1 MKALSERGDSMDE
14 QNIKKKV
21 VSGAVW
27 KFAERIIAQAISL
40 IVSIIIARLLDPSEY
55 GVVSIVTVFFAFAN
69 VIISGGLNTALIQ
82 KKEADKDDYN
92 TVFTI
97 SFILSIVLYGL
108 LFFTAPLIAK
118 IYKQPILTSIIRV
131 LGFSLPIYALK
142 SVVCASI
149 SANLQFR
156 KFFFATLGGTIF
168 SAVIGITLAIKG
180 FGAWALV
187 AQQLSNTAIDT
198 LILFMVTRLRLSFKI
213 VFDKLKGL
221 FRYGY
226 KILLSSILGV
236 TINQINPLFI
246 GLKYTSADLSF
257 YTKGRSFPET
267 LSSSITYTI
276 TAVLFP
282 VLSKYQDDKER
293 LLQYTRLYMKVA
305 SFVVF
310 PVMLGFAGIAENFV
324 LILLGDKW
332 LPAVYYI
339 QIVSIATM
347 FDIVAA
353 GNCETIK
360 AMGRSDVFLKIEIIK
375 KAGYFITLILFLL
388 FSNSPQVLAISLF
401 VCTVIQVVVNSI
413 PNRMLIGYKSIQ
425 QIMDIFPNFVN
436 AFIMFF
442 VVMIVGKIQMNAI
455 ALLVLQIF
463 IGGIVYLLIGII
475 SKNKSIRILLN
486 TVKRRGE

>member
-1 MKALSERGDSMDE
+1 MDE

-142 SVVCASI
+142 SVVCAFI

-198 LILFMVTRLRLSFKI
+198 MILFMVTRLRLSFKI

-276 TAVLFP
+276 SAVLFP
-282 VLSKYQDDKER
+282 ALSKYQDDKER

-324 LILLGDKW
+324 LVLLGDKW

-347 FDIVAA
+347 FDIVAV

-375 KAGYFITLILFLL
+375 KVGYFITLILFLL
-388 FSNSPQVLAISLF
+388 FSNSPQVLAISLL

-425 QIMDIFPNFVN
+425 QIMDILPNFVN

-475 SKNKSIRILLN
+475 SKNKSISILLN

>member
-1 MKALSERGDSMDE
+1 MDE

-142 SVVCASI
+142 SVVCAFI

-198 LILFMVTRLRLSFKI
+198 MILFMVTRLRLSFKI

-276 TAVLFP
+276 SAVLFP
-282 VLSKYQDDKER
+282 ALSKYQDDKER

-324 LILLGDKW
+324 LVLLGDKW

-347 FDIVAA
+347 FDIVAV

-375 KAGYFITLILFLL
+375 KVGYFITLILFLL
-388 FSNSPQVLAISLF
+388 FSNSPQVLAISLL

-475 SKNKSIRILLN
+475 SKNKSISILLN